1 MRISNNKKDLGK
13 GAELLQ
19 MKDYNIK
26 VKKKKRGLI
35 RDKYRE
41 LINWK
46 RDLNKIPRIQPE

>member
-26 VKKKKRGLI
+26 VKKKKERI
-35 RDKYRE
+35 DQRQVQR
-41 LINWK
+41 INKLEK
-46 RDLNKIPRIQPE
+46 RSQ